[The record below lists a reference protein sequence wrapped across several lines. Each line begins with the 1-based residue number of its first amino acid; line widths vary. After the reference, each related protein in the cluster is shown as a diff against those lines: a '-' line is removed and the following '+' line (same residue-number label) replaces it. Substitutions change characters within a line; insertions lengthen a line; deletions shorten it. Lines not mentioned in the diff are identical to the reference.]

1 VARRKSLIRRSP
13 GLRIGRGALIAGGLI
28 AASLTMVGLQVGVQE
43 PTRGLAAE
51 GDDLATGVGRVATAP
66 ARGVD
71 HILSRLANMWDA
83 AARIERLERENA
95 ELRAWQT
102 LAEQLAER
110 NARYEALL
118 GMPQSAM
125 GQGGTPES
133 TIAAQLVL
141 DGGGPFRRTLVANA
155 GAEHGVQTGYVVFNE
170 NGLIGRV
177 VAVGRRSSR
186 VLLIDDESSRV
197 PVMGAASRVRAVL
210 VGDSGRQP
218 QLSTVPFALGAPRLD
233 FIVGQQSLRDGEP
246 LVTSGDGGMFPRGM
260 PVGQARLARD
270 GGWRVTLLASRSSID
285 FVRIMPF
292 TPIEAP
298 EADLAPESN
307 GIPPAPPL
315 AFSGPASA
323 LAPASS
329 VAAPSRP
336 TVQQAADR
344 PAARTA
350 PAAPPSAPTVA
361 EEDEPPPAPSAIDT
375 PAPAPAPAPPVPP
388 ADPPPGPPL

>member
-1 VARRKSLIRRSP
+1 MARRKSLIRRSP
-13 GLRIGRGALIAGGLI
+13 GLRIGRGALVAGGLI

-71 HILSRLANMWDA
+71 HIVTRVAHMWNA

-125 GQGGTPES
+125 GEGASPED

-141 DGGGPFRRTLVANA
+141 DAGGPFRRTLVANA
-155 GAEHGVQTGYVVFNE
+155 GAEHGVAVGFVVFNE

-186 VLLIDDESSRV
+186 VLLIDDDSSRV
-197 PVMGAASRVRAVL
+197 PVMGSASRVRAVL
-210 VGDSGRQP
+210 VGDAGRRP
-218 QLSTVPFALGAPRLD
+218 QLATEPFALRPPRLD

-246 LVTSGDGGMFPRGM
+246 LVTSGDGGVFPRGM

-270 GGWRVTLLASRSSID
+270 GSWRVTLLASRGSID

-298 EADLAPESN
+298 EAAPVAEAN
-307 GIPPAPPL
+307 GMPPAPPL
-315 AFSGPASA
+315 AFSGPSSA

-336 TVQQAADR
+336 TVQAASR
-344 PAARTA
+344 PAQR
-350 PAAPPSAPTVA
+350 PALAAATPPAPPVVA

-375 PAPAPAPAPPVPP
+375 PAPAPANPP
-388 ADPPPGPPL
+388 AQPPPGPPL

>member
-1 VARRKSLIRRSP
+1 
-13 GLRIGRGALIAGGLI
+13 
-28 AASLTMVGLQVGVQE
+28 MVGLQVGVQE
-43 PTRGLAAE
+43 PSRGLAAE
-51 GDDLATGVGRVATAP
+51 GDDLAAGVGRVATAP
-66 ARGVD
+66 ARGID
-71 HILSRLANMWDA
+71 HIFQRLGDMWGA

-95 ELRAWQT
+95 ELRTWQT

-125 GQGGTPES
+125 GQGTSPEN

-155 GAEHGVQTGYVVFNE
+155 GAEHGVQSGYVVFNE

-186 VLLIDDESSRV
+186 VLLIDDDSSRV

-210 VGDSGRQP
+210 VGEAGRQP
-218 QLSTVPFALGAPRLD
+218 QLATAPFSLSAPRLD

-246 LVTSGDGGMFPRGM
+246 LVTSGDGGVFPRGM

-270 GGWRVTLLASRSSID
+270 GSWRVTLLASRGSID

-292 TPIEAP
+292 TPFEAP
-298 EADLAPESN
+298 EESLADDAN
-307 GIPPAPPL
+307 AIPPAPPL

-336 TVQQAADR
+336 TVQAAATRTPPPPAR
-344 PAARTA
+344 PSTA
-350 PAAPPSAPTVA
+350 PPPTLA
-361 EEDEPPPAPSAIDT
+361 EEDEPPPAPSAIDAPAPSAT
-375 PAPAPAPAPPVPP
+375 PAPVAPAE
-388 ADPPPGPPL
+388 PPPGPPL